1 MNIPIKVSR
10 VIIVVIAMAMSAC
23 HSERQRFELA
33 SVDKDTVIHV
43 QSNKDNTTTMILK
56 ITGFVDDTCQ
66 LQGFAKFPGGDIDT
80 TLKLDFYGKIF
91 DLRYDSYKAKR
102 GHLVVETFVP

>member
-1 MNIPIKVSR
+1 ML
-10 VIIVVIAMAMSAC
+10 VVMAMTAC

-66 LQGFAKFPGGDIDT
+66 FQGFAKFPGGDIDT
-80 TLKLDFYGKIF
+80 TMQLDFYGKIF
-91 DLRYDSYKAKR
+91 DMRYESYKAKR
-102 GHLVVETFVP
+102 GRLVVETFVP